1 MVGIIIVG
9 AGNIAQSVHLPIL
22 AAMSGVKILAI
33 CDRQVSKARILAE
46 KYKVP
51 HAFRTLEEAL
61 HLQGVQAVLV
71 TTSTDAHAPVAKLAI
86 AAGKHVFVE
95 RPAARTLEEVMEIR
109 TLSQEHGVGVMVGM
123 NHRFRPDVVNMK
135 NAIDRGEIGPVF
147 YVKAGWVK
155 QRSTDARWMA
165 NAEKSGGGV
174 VVDLGIAVIDMI
186 LHVMDFGRVR
196 SVTGSV
202 FHQATKSVEDGAVAI
217 LNFENGA
224 VATVETSWSII
235 RAEDLYYCN
244 AFGKKGSAY
253 INPYRLVRRT
263 GNTIQSS
270 STPDRRSQLEI
281 YMKSYSTELKHFINA
296 VKGVVPMVSTAD
308 EAIERMR
315 IVEAIYASA
324 EHQRE
329 IVIP

>member
-109 TLSQEHGVGVMVGM
+109 TL
-123 NHRFRPDVVNMK
+123 
-135 NAIDRGEIGPVF
+135 
-147 YVKAGWVK
+147 
-155 QRSTDARWMA
+155 
-165 NAEKSGGGV
+165 
-174 VVDLGIAVIDMI
+174 
-186 LHVMDFGRVR
+186 
-196 SVTGSV
+196 
-202 FHQATKSVEDGAVAI
+202 
-217 LNFENGA
+217 
-224 VATVETSWSII
+224 
-235 RAEDLYYCN
+235 
-244 AFGKKGSAY
+244 
-253 INPYRLVRRT
+253 
-263 GNTIQSS
+263 
-270 STPDRRSQLEI
+270 
-281 YMKSYSTELKHFINA
+281 
-296 VKGVVPMVSTAD
+296 
-308 EAIERMR
+308 
-315 IVEAIYASA
+315 
-324 EHQRE
+324 
-329 IVIP
+329 